1 MNQAISIFN
10 NNMRKTW
17 MTLFLAMGIT
27 LGVQAQKTDT
37 LQFMNNYRSF
47 VGYVE
52 SQSQLDRHQVDSL
65 AARQEELRTI
75 YHQVKPQLNNA
86 QVEEYNRLKG
96 RYTKRM
102 MAYYGDRV
110 AEGAQNS
117 ADSIS
122 KAASRAG
129 KAIGGFFNG
138 LFGND

>member
-1 MNQAISIFN
+1 MIVYIFN
-10 NNMRKTW
+10 NNMKKTL
-17 MTLFLAMGIT
+17 MTLFLALGMT
-27 LGVQAQKTDT
+27 LGVQAQETDT
-37 LQFMNNYRSF
+37 LQFMNSYRSF

-52 SQSQLDRHQVDSL
+52 SQPQLNKSQVDSL

-75 YHQVKPQLNNA
+75 YHQVKPQLSNA

-102 MAYYGDRV
+102 MAHYGDRI
-110 AEGAQNS
+110 ADGAQVS

-138 LFGND
+138 LFSND